1 MPETL
6 TTSPSESDKQ
16 LMLAYRDGNSDAF
29 TALYG
34 RHRVS
39 LYRFIKSSCASESI
53 ASELFQDVW
62 TNVINARHTY
72 EGAAPF
78 NAWLYRIAR
87 NRLTDYYRANK
98 IQHQTS
104 TLNEETDTSIAQL
117 QVPLQPDEL
126 AELSNQSDT
135 LQAALATLPPEQRDA
150 ILLKHIA
157 GFSLQEI
164 ATQFNENTETIKSRL
179 RYATAKLRKQLRVLS

>member
-6 TTSPSESDKQ
+6 TTSQNESDKQ
-16 LMLAYRDGNSDAF
+16 LMLSYRDGDSDAF
-29 TALYG
+29 NELYR
-34 RHRVS
+34 RHRVA
-39 LYRFIKSSCASESI
+39 LYRFINNSCKTEAA

-62 TNVINARHTY
+62 TSVINARQTY

-87 NRLTDYYRANK
+87 NKLTDYYRANK
-98 IQHQTS
+98 IQQQTT
-104 TLNEETDTSIAQL
+104 TLNEESDTSVAQL

-126 AELSNQSDT
+126 AELANKSDV
-135 LQAALATLPPEQRDA
+135 LHSALNTLPTEQRDA
-150 ILLKHIA
+150 MLLKHVA
-157 GFSLQEI
+157 GFTLEEI
-164 ATQFNENTETIKSRL
+164 ATQFEENTETIKSRL